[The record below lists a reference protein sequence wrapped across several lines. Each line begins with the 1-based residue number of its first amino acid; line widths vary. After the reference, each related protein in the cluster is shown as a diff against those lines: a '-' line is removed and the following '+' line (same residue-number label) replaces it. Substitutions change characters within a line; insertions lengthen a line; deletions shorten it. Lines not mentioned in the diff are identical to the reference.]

1 MSKQLHVVSFDNPFP
16 PNYGGV
22 IDVYYKLQA
31 LHQIGVEVTLH
42 VFEYGRKRGAELEEL
57 CKQVHYYSRRN
68 FVNPF
73 IGTLPYIVSTRND
86 GQLLQNLLVN
96 DAPILFE
103 GLHSCFFLDHSA
115 LANRNKLVRMHNIEQ
130 DYYRKL
136 EEVESNFFKKY
147 FFSKE
152 AERLK
157 NFEPILQHANH
168 VLAISPNDVI
178 ELSNR
183 YNNVKLLPAFH
194 ANEHIT
200 AQAGKGNFA
209 FYHGN
214 LSVGENDEAAR
225 FLVSQVFND
234 INMPLV
240 IAGNKPSASLVQMVA
255 QHPHITL
262 LQNATTQKINELTQ
276 QAQINVLPTFQS
288 TGIKLKLIN
297 VLFQGRW
304 VLANQFMVENT
315 GLASL
320 CEVANTAAEM
330 KTALKQLINQEFT
343 PTHIAQ
349 RNAVLA
355 QNFSNSHNIMLL
367 KSLL

>member
-1 MSKQLHVVSFDNPFP
+1 
-16 PNYGGV
+16 
-22 IDVYYKLQA
+22 
-31 LHQIGVEVTLH
+31 
-42 VFEYGRKRGAELEEL
+42 
-57 CKQVHYYSRRN
+57 
-68 FVNPF
+68 
-73 IGTLPYIVSTRND
+73 
-86 GQLLQNLLVN
+86 
-96 DAPILFE
+96 
-103 GLHSCFFLDHSA
+103 
-115 LANRNKLVRMHNIEQ
+115 
-130 DYYRKL
+130 
-136 EEVESNFFKKY
+136 
-147 FFSKE
+147 
-152 AERLK
+152 
-157 NFEPILQHANH
+157 
-168 VLAISPNDVI
+168 
-178 ELSNR
+178 
-183 YNNVKLLPAFH
+183 
-194 ANEHIT
+194 
-200 AQAGKGNFA
+200 
-209 FYHGN
+209 
-214 LSVGENDEAAR
+214 
-225 FLVSQVFND
+225 
-234 INMPLV
+234 MPLV

-343 PTHIAQ
+343 PKHIAQ